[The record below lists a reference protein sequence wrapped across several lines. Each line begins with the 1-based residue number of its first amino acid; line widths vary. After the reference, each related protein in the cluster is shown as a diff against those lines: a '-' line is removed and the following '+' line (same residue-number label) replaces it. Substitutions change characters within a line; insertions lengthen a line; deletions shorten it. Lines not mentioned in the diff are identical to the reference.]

1 VPVPITDIL
10 MITYNRPRYTG
21 LSLERLL
28 ATCDETM
35 RVWVWHNGDDAETL
49 KAVQSLRDH
58 PRFFQF
64 HHCSVN
70 KKLREPTNWFW
81 QHSTGDLVGKVDDD
95 CLMPDGWGQ
104 TLRKAHTDV
113 AEFGVL
119 GCWPFL
125 EGDYVPELAEWKT
138 REYAEGHRLMM
149 NCWVGGS
156 GYLMKRQC
164 LEQVGPIVDGQSF
177 TGYCVQLAVR
187 GWVNGWY
194 LPLLCQDHMDDPR
207 SEHTNLRT
215 DEDFQRLRPL
225 TAKTFE
231 IDTLAGWVEFIREDA
246 RSLLQASADP
256 KHYVGWRV
264 TLRKLRQRLKEKA
277 RCGAGAR

>member
-1 VPVPITDIL
+1 MPDPVTDIL

-21 LSLERLL
+21 LSLQRLL
-28 ATCDETM
+28 ETCDETM
-35 RVWVWHNGDDAETL
+35 RVWVWHNGDDTETL
-49 KAVQSLRDH
+49 KVVESLRDH
-58 PRFFQF
+58 PRFFEF
-64 HHCSVN
+64 HHCPEN

-81 QHSTGDLVGKVDDD
+81 EHSTGDLVGKVDDD
-95 CLMPDGWGQ
+95 CLMPAGWVQ
-104 TLRKAHTDV
+104 TLRKAHMDV
-113 AEFGVL
+113 PEFGVL

-125 EGDYVPELAEWKT
+125 EEDYVPELAEPKT
-138 REYAEGHRLMM
+138 RMFPEGHRLLM

-156 GYLMKRQC
+156 GYLVKRQC
-164 LEQVGPIVDGQSF
+164 LEQIGPIVDGQSF

-187 GWVNGWY
+187 GWINGWY

-225 TAKTFE
+225 TAKTFKIE
-231 IDTLAGWVEFIREDA
+231 TLEGWVDFIREDV

-256 KHYVGWRV
+256 KYYVGWRV
-264 TLRKLRQRLKEKA
+264 TLRKLRQRLRKRA
-277 RCGAGAR
+277 